1 MKTALAAFAFLAMV
15 SVTPLAADAPP
26 EVAPAQ
32 GWDDLPPAPADAN
45 DWPWWR
51 GPNLNNHMPANQN
64 PPTKWSEKENV
75 LWRVELP
82 GRGHGTPC
90 IVGQRIF
97 LGGGDA
103 KQQKIWIQCLDRTS
117 GKTLWQTD
125 IYQGA
130 FPKTH
135 GDNSPASATVACDGQ
150 RVYLPYQTSEAICL
164 AALDLDGKPVWN
176 KTLGK
181 YWSIQGYSASA
192 VLYKSAVI
200 VPVDGNT
207 GNVLVATHRKTGE
220 VVWRVNRPDGES
232 YSSAAIADLAGRR
245 QLVIVGGFKT
255 RSYDPENGKLLWECD
270 GPADRC
276 TATAVC
282 GENMVF
288 ATSGY
293 PQKNLLAIRAD
304 GSGNVTASHVAWKVE
319 KKIPYVPTP
328 LLHEGL
334 LYALSDQGLLRC
346 YEAQTGKIVWEH
358 DLKAPFYSS
367 PVLAGGKLFAFDR
380 RGKSYVMK
388 AGREFELLSTNALP
402 DGAFATPVI
411 LGGKIYVRTLKELYC
426 LGETTGR

>member
-1 MKTALAAFAFLAMV
+1 MKTALAAFAFLAIL
-15 SVTPLAADAPP
+15 SLSPLAAAEAPLP
-26 EVAPAQ
+26 EVAPAP
-32 GWDDLPPAPADAN
+32 GWDNLPPAVADAN

-51 GPNLNNHMPANQN
+51 GPTLNNHAPADQN
-64 PPTKWSEKENV
+64 PPVKWSEKENV
-75 LWRVELP
+75 LWHVQLP

-90 IVGQRIF
+90 IRGGRIY

-103 KQQKIWIQCLDRTS
+103 TQHKIWIQCLDRAT

-130 FPKTH
+130 FPKVH
-135 GDNSPASATVACDGQ
+135 ADNSPASATVACDGE
-150 RVYLPYQTSEAICL
+150 RLYLPYQTDQAICL
-164 AALDLDGKPVWN
+164 AALDLEGKPVWN

-181 YWSIQGYSASA
+181 YWAIQGFSTSAL
-192 VLYKSAVI
+192 LYKSAVI

-207 GNVLVATHRKTGE
+207 GNALVATHRKTGE
-220 VVWRVNRPDGES
+220 VVWRVTRPDGES
-232 YSSAAIADLAGRR
+232 YSSPMIAHVAGRD
-245 QLVIVGGFKT
+245 QLLIVGGFKT

-276 TATAVC
+276 TATAVW
-282 GENMVF
+282 NDKMVF

-304 GSGNVTASHVAWKVE
+304 GSGNVTSTHIAWQAE

-334 LYALSDQGLLRC
+334 LYALADQGLLRC
-346 YEAQTGKIVWEH
+346 YEADTGKIVWEQ

-367 PVLAGGKLFAFDR
+367 LVLAGGKLYAFDR
-380 RGKSYVMK
+380 RGKGYVMK
-388 AGREFELLSTNALP
+388 PGRQFELLATNTLP

-411 LGGKIYVRTLKELYC
+411 LGGKIYIRTMKELYC
-426 LGETTGR
+426 LGEAK